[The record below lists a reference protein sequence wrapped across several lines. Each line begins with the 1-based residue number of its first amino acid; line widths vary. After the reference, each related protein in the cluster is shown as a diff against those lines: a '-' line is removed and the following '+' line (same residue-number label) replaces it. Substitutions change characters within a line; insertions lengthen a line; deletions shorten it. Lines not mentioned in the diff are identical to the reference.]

1 MQVEASLV
9 KKHKTSI
16 WNNLKFPH
24 TDKNKLLDLELQ
36 STGVKPYN
44 RNNTSWYKEVTA
56 NQSNF
61 TDSIIKYS
69 NHSGNIPG
77 MFYEYFWDIR
87 NRIHFWIVL
96 KTVQIFC
103 IPTGLIS

>member
-1 MQVEASLV
+1 MQVGASLV
-9 KKHKTSI
+9 EKHKTSI

-24 TDKNKLLDLELQ
+24 TDKNKLLDLGLQ

-69 NHSGNIPG
+69 NFSGNVPG
-77 MFYEYFWDIR
+77 MFYECFWDIR
-87 NRIHFWIVL
+87 HRIRFWVVL